1 MDKLN
6 IYHQLLDLGDNLEKM
21 NDDEL
26 EELVETLKAINF
38 EEIVKYLLVT
48 KDLDDMDL
56 VTIKKIIEI
65 TQFIYNNTSF
75 ESPISDESFD
85 KLYQLMLDKGLGEYV
100 GSINIQGKKLR
111 QHKYPMLRGTINK
124 IHYMTK
130 YERNIIDDKGKI
142 ISKDNRNSLEN
153 WLDTTENILGERIP

>member
-56 VTIKKIIEI
+56 
-65 TQFIYNNTSF
+65 
-75 ESPISDESFD
+75 
-85 KLYQLMLDKGLGEYV
+85 
-100 GSINIQGKKLR
+100 
-111 QHKYPMLRGTINK
+111 
-124 IHYMTK
+124 
-130 YERNIIDDKGKI
+130 
-142 ISKDNRNSLEN
+142 
-153 WLDTTENILGERIP
+153 

>member
-1 MDKLN
+1 
-6 IYHQLLDLGDNLEKM
+6 M

-100 GSINIQGKKLR
+100 GSINIQGK
-111 QHKYPMLRGTINK
+111 N
-124 IHYMTK
+124 
-130 YERNIIDDKGKI
+130 
-142 ISKDNRNSLEN
+142 
-153 WLDTTENILGERIP
+153 